1 MLPTDGDD
9 AREVDLE
16 RHGLATASAAAPVVG
31 ESLIVPPAESSA
43 ARAQRFVRRVLA
55 ESDVDKEV
63 ANLAVLMTKA
73 LIINGILHAR
83 SAIAVTIKVAP
94 ESIRIEV
101 ADGSPLLANGARSWG
116 VASISR

>member
-1 MLPTDGDD
+1 
-9 AREVDLE
+9 
-16 RHGLATASAAAPVVG
+16 
-31 ESLIVPPAESSA
+31 
-43 ARAQRFVRRVLA
+43 VLA

-63 ANLAVLMTKA
+63 ANLGVLMTKA
-73 LIINGILHAR
+73 LIINGILHTE

-101 ADGSPLLANGARSWG
+101 ADGSSLLANGARMWG

>member
-1 MLPTDGDD
+1 MI
-9 AREVDLE
+9 A
-16 RHGLATASAAAPVVG
+16 

-73 LIINGILHAR
+73 LIINGILHTQ
-83 SAIAVTIKVAP
+83 SAMAVTIKVVA
-94 ESIRIEV
+94 ESIRVEV
-101 ADGSPLLANGARSWG
+101 TDGSPQLANGGRSWG